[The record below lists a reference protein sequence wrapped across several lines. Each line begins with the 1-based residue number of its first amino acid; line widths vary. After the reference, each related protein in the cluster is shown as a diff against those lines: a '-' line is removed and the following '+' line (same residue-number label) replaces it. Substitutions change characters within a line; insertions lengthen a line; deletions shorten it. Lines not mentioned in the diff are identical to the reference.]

1 MKSTLR
7 ESALKGCLLSI
18 LLGMVLLL
26 KRLIHNFSRCHV
38 SHPCD
43 VEGEGNE
50 VSLVA
55 KTNNQLGDGSMY
67 VCMYKYIVEKKAI
80 PNWIC
85 THRVTTKFYKVIV
98 IWFWGSME
106 EVMVP
111 NFRII
116 FPSRKSI
123 EMNLLY
129 VGNSKRN
136 MGQKKCICSLLDCF

>member
-67 VCMYKYIVEKKAI
+67 VCI
-80 PNWIC
+80 
-85 THRVTTKFYKVIV
+85 
-98 IWFWGSME
+98 SS
-106 EVMVP
+106 VP
-111 NFRII
+111 ILWRRR
-116 FPSRKSI
+116 PYLI
-123 EMNLLY
+123 EY
-129 VGNSKRN
+129 VH
-136 MGQKKCICSLLDCF
+136 IE